1 MGDLRIPVAL
11 ISIPVLAY
19 GLAWNFFDQFFWYFG
34 IELRTLSILPEH
46 YFAWG
51 TVIFVWTILS
61 RVDPGQWTDFIPHV
75 FGSLALAS
83 MLIPKEKMA
92 LLRRVA
98 IVLATGLFVLSV
110 FTKAGRLGQEEAAE
124 RSNENYRVEL
134 ALSGPSDEEGANARA
149 DANAAARAPEASA
162 WTTPEAGLRLAN
174 EAGGLRLIWQDRDAT
189 VVGAFDPEK
198 GSWTIFRVQTEK
210 ISVTRSSGVQ

>member
-11 ISIPVLAY
+11 VSIPVLAY

-61 RVDPGQWTDFIPHV
+61 RVNPAQWTDFIPHV
-75 FGSLALAS
+75 FGALALAS

-98 IVLATGLFVLSV
+98 ITLATALFVLSV
-110 FTKAGRLGQEEAAE
+110 FTKAGRLGREEAAE

-134 ALSGPSDEEGANARA
+134 AFRPSDDESANART
-149 DANAAARAPEASA
+149 DTVAASAPEGSA
-162 WTTPEAGLRLAN
+162 WTTPEDGLRRAN

-189 VVGAFDPEK
+189 VVGAFDAEK